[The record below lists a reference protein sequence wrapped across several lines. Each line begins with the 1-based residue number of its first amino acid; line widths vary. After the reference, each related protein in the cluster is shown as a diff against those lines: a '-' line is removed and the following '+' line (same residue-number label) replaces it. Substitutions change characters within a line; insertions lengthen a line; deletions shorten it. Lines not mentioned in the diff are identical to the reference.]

1 MHLMAS
7 LLKGLQTSVIT
18 DEQNSKHRL
27 IRIPR
32 GKRFSAIIGK
42 HRINAF

>member
-1 MHLMAS
+1 MYLIAS
-7 LLKGLQTSVIT
+7 LLKGLQTWVIA

-32 GKRFSAIIGK
+32 GKRFSVIIGK
-42 HRINAF
+42 NRINAF